1 MAKEFWKSMGCLYLT
16 TGIQSAHPEGSVVSC
31 FPEEGTTFLAI
42 DKTAE

>member
-1 MAKEFWKSMGCLYLT
+1 MTCIEY
-16 TGIQSAHPEGSVVSC
+16 AHPEGPVGSC